1 MRLNDIFPEVL
12 AESERA
18 KRLEQLK
25 LSLEHHTY
33 KEIPGSTNSYRL
45 DPPRTSAMTQR
56 HAHVYAKRGGSG
68 KELYSVNIDGTG
80 HDGSS
85 GTLIPAKHADF
96 FRTQGF
102 NISMTNSLESIDF
115 NSEIDDEYV
124 LLLLEDLNPST
135 EG

>member
-1 MRLNDIFPEVL
+1 MRLKDIFPEFL
-12 AESERA
+12 AEAERA

-25 LSLEHHTY
+25 VSLEHHTY
-33 KEIPGSTNSYRL
+33 KEIPGTTNSYRM

-102 NISMTNSLESIDF
+102 DISITNSLESIDL

-124 LLLLEDLNPST
+124 LLFLEDLDLSA
-135 EG
+135 ER